1 MIFLP
6 GWTTGENSLEPK
18 WLGEVYRPLTD
29 EINEEFRKL
38 YNEKFGG
45 FFIFLVN
52 NYIKKIKSIHRPET
66 L

>member
-1 MIFLP
+1 
-6 GWTTGENSLEPK
+6 LEPK
-18 WLGEVYRPLTD
+18 WLREVYRPLTD

-45 FFIFLVN
+45 FFMFLVN
-52 NYIKKIKSIHRPET
+52 NYIKKFKSIPRPET

>member
-1 MIFLP
+1 MDH
-6 GWTTGENSLEPK
+6 GRKQLEPS
-18 WLGEVYRPLTD
+18 WLREVHRPLTD

-45 FFIFLVN
+45 FFMFLVN

>member
-1 MIFLP
+1 LIRP

-18 WLGEVYRPLTD
+18 WLREVYRPLKD
-29 EINEEFRKL
+29 EINEVFRKL

-45 FFIFLVN
+45 FFMFLVN